1 MKVVRLKSYMFDIM
15 RLCIFFLFCSHF
27 LYGYNNEDE
36 ISIDPSIGIIIN
48 DLSYTRIGISTKN
61 LILDRVGLYYTLEK
75 SNMKNRDLLGLNV
88 KVINNIHVNIGY
100 HFFTNEN
107 IFDGNRKEIGITY
120 SFKNIPFLIHYGYS
134 SSVGSTINVGYRIFI
149 KQKALYW

>member
-1 MKVVRLKSYMFDIM
+1 MFDIM

-27 LYGYNNEDE
+27 LYGYNSEDE
-36 ISIDPSIGIIIN
+36 ISIDPSIGVIIN

-75 SNMKNRDLLGLNV
+75 SNIKNRDLLGLNV
-88 KVINNIHVNIGY
+88 KVINNVYVNIGY

-107 IFDGNRKEIGITY
+107 IFDGNRRNRH
-120 SFKNIPFLIHYGYS
+120 NI
-134 SSVGSTINVGYRIFI
+134 
-149 KQKALYW
+149 